1 MWSLTLFSHQT
12 GEAGRRERRAS
23 KSSKQSICWTSDCWS
38 KLRLLWCGFF
48 FHFISFDFE
57 FSMIKLVFYVDLA
70 GRKKQL
76 GFFFFFLV
84 KTKRFCLCRDPLCN
98 VVRHLKKIILH
109 LDVLRRLKLPRRIE
123 FTAIAQPVLLP
134 AEANY
139 CTTKHRNRPLIQPV
153 RECVCVCVS
162 CHSTRVCFFL
172 WPLSSF
178 SL

>member
-98 VVRHLKKIILH
+98 VVRHLKKIIFH
-109 LDVLRRLKLPRRIE
+109 LDVLDGWSCPEGSSSLPS
-123 FTAIAQPVLLP
+123 PSLP